1 MGIKASKKQILQM
14 VEKSSIFYKPKY
26 VDIKAT
32 EYKFVYYKNLN
43 KEHFHNLNNCIFNRH
58 M

>member
-32 EYKFVYYKNLN
+32 EYNYKNLN

>member
-1 MGIKASKKQILQM
+1 MGIKASKKEILQM

-32 EYKFVYYKNLN
+32 EYKFDYYKNLN
-43 KEHFHNLNNCIFNRH
+43 EEHFHN
-58 M
+58 